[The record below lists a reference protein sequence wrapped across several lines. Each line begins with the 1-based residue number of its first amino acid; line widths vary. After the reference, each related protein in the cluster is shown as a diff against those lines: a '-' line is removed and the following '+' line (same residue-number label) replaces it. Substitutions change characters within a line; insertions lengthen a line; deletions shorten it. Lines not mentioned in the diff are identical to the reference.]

1 MRTIAYLAISC
12 LTLLFVAFILLVVLF
27 IKQ

>member
-12 LTLLFVAFILLVVLF
+12 LTLLFIAFILLVVLF
-27 IKQ
+27 LKH